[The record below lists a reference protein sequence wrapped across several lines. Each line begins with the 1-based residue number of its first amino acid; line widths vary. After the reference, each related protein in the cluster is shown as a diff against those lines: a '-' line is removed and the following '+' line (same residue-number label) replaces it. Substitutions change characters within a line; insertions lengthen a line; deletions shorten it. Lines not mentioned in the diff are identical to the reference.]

1 MKALITSPAP
11 EKLTELD
18 RHKYLSLVTYRRDG
32 RGVTTPVWFVT
43 EDGRLFVYTEE
54 ATGKAK
60 RLRRDPR
67 LTAAPCTASG
77 RLRGPTF
84 EAVAEVASPAEEA
97 HLGALFDRKYRI
109 AKPLMTWAAEA
120 LRRLRGRSVG
130 RGIYLAITPIGFADG
145 QV

>member
-1 MKALITSPAP
+1 MEHPAR
-11 EKLTELD
+11 EKLAELD

-43 EDGRLFVYTEE
+43 EGERLFVYTEE

-60 RLRRDPR
+60 RLRRDPH

-77 RLRGPTF
+77 RQRGPSF
-84 EAVAEVASPAEEA
+84 EAVAEVAPPREEP
-97 HLGALFDRKYRI
+97 HLEALFDRKYRLARPI
-109 AKPLMTWAAEA
+109 MTWAAEA

-130 RGIYLAITPIGFADG
+130 RGIYLVITPIGFTGD
-145 QV
+145 